1 MTKLMMIGDLGRMTG
16 IKLNTI
22 RFYEQVGLLPEPA
35 RTTSGRRTYGE
46 KDVKRLVFI
55 RHARKLGFGTAM
67 IRSLLDLAAQPERR
81 CASAREIALK
91 HLSEVETRIC
101 SLVVLKTELE
111 RIVADCAGDRL
122 AADCGILE
130 ALGGAEMIISL

>member
-16 IKLNTI
+16 TKLNTI

-91 HLSEVETRIC
+91 HLSEVETRLC

-111 RIVADCAGDRL
+111 RIVADCSGDRL

-130 ALGGAEMIISL
+130 ALGGAEMNISL

>member
-16 IKLNTI
+16 TKLNTI

-91 HLSEVETRIC
+91 HLSEVETRLC

-111 RIVADCAGDRL
+111 RIVADCSGDRL

-130 ALGGAEMIISL
+130 ALGGAEMMISL

>member
-16 IKLNTI
+16 TKLNTI

-91 HLSEVETRIC
+91 HLSEVETRLC

-111 RIVADCAGDRL
+111 RIVADCWGDRL

-130 ALGGAEMIISL
+130 ALGGAEMMISL